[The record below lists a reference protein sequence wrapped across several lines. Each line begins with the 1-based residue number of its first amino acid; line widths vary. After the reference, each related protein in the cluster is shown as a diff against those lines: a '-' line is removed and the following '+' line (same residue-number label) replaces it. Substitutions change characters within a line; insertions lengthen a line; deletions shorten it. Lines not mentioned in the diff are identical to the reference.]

1 MLMIEKL
8 EQLKQLVFT
17 GDRAKKAPELVKELL
32 AENVKVDVILNE
44 ALIPAME
51 LTGKKFERKEFFV
64 PELIVAAKAMDRCLD
79 IIRPLME
86 GSNVAKRGTMV
97 IGTVK
102 GDQHDI
108 GKNIVKMMFKGSG
121 FEVVDVGHDVPADKF
136 VTAAKASNAQVVG
149 MSALLTTTMPQMA
162 EVVRKLKEAG
172 LKDKTL
178 VIVGGAP
185 LSRKFA
191 EDIGADFY
199 AATAPAAVELV
210 KEKLGL
216 R

>member
-1 MLMIEKL
+1 MMLMIEKL
-8 EQLKQLVFT
+8 EQLKQLVFA

-32 AENVKVDVILNE
+32 AENAKVDAILNE

-51 LTGKKFERKEFFV
+51 LAGKKFELKEFFV

-79 IIRPLME
+79 IIRPLLE
-86 GSNVAKRGTMV
+86 GAGAAGRGTMV

-121 FEVVDVGHDVPADKF
+121 FDVVDVGHDVPADKF
-136 VTAAKASNAQVVG
+136 VAAAKASNAQVVG
-149 MSALLTTTMPQMA
+149 MSALLTTTMPQMG
-162 EVVRKLKEAG
+162 EVVKKLKDG

>member
-1 MLMIEKL
+1 MSDKL
-8 EQLKQLVFT
+8 EQLKQLVLA

-32 AENVKVDVILNE
+32 AENVKVDAVLNE

-51 LTGKKFERKEFFV
+51 FAGKKFEMKEFFV

-79 IIRPLME
+79 IIRPLLE
-86 GSNVAKRGTMV
+86 ETKIANRGVMV

-121 FEVVDVGHDVPADKF
+121 FEVVDLGHDVPADKF
-136 VTAAKASNAQVVG
+136 VAAAKTNNAQVVG
-149 MSALLTTTMPQMA
+149 MSALLTTTMVQMG
-162 EVVRKLKEAG
+162 EVVKKLREAG

-191 EDIGADFY
+191 DDIGADLY
-199 AATAPAAVELV
+199 AATAPLAVDLV
-210 KEKLGL
+210 KERLKS

>member
-1 MLMIEKL
+1 MSDKL
-8 EQLKQLVFT
+8 ELLKQLVLA

-32 AENVKVDVILNE
+32 AENAKVDAILNE

-51 LTGKKFERKEFFV
+51 LAGKKFETKEFFV

-79 IIRPLME
+79 IIRPLLE
-86 GSNVAKRGTMV
+86 EAKVAKRGTMV

-121 FEVVDVGHDVPADKF
+121 FEVVDLGHDVPADKF
-136 VTAAKASNAQVVG
+136 ITAAKTNNAQVIG
-149 MSALLTTTMPQMA
+149 MSALLTTTMVQMSD
-162 EVVRKLKEAG
+162 VIKKLKEAG
-172 LKDKTL
+172 LRDKTL

-191 EDIGADFY
+191 DDIGADLY
-199 AATAPAAVELV
+199 AATAPLAVDMV
-210 KEKLGL
+210 KERLKSP
-216 R
+216 